1 MVTATDE
8 ICNFEGDS
16 MTWFE
21 EQIKKLEGN
30 PIFEF
35 EKALLDFE
43 ETLAR
48 KIKPMPPE
56 FARAVDKHFWELFN
70 K

>member
-1 MVTATDE
+1 
-8 ICNFEGDS
+8 

-21 EQIKKLEGN
+21 DQTKDLEGT
-30 PIFEF
+30 PLFEF
-35 EKALLDFE
+35 EKALLEFE

-48 KIKPMPPE
+48 NIKPMPRE
-56 FARAVDKHFWELFN
+56 FSEAVDKHFWELFD